1 MNDSLLNI
9 KDVITITSTSSI
21 KQTNRAL
28 KPRCDMENKNEEKKQ
43 Q

>member
-21 KQTNRAL
+21 KQTNWEL
-28 KPRCDMENKNEEKKQ
+28 KPRCQMENKNEEKKLQ
-43 Q
+43 